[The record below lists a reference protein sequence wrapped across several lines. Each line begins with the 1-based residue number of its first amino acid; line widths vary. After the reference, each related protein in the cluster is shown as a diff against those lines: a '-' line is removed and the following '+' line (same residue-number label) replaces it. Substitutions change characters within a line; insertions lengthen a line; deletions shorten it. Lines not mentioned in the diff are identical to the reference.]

1 MLLYMLQVA
10 SFLDTFAF
18 GGVMQYVRRAAGSSV
33 VRPSGADASQQPDS
47 QAASGSET
55 DTLLLHRLLSD
66 LAAFVTSYALEQSPD
81 MLVTLVETCV
91 EVTSS
96 NKVAV
101 QPAAGGR
108 KGASNRTVGS
118 SGSVSEAA
126 YAVLTALLQQHQRQQ
141 KPPTQ
146 QAVTARVMY
155 ALLPVL
161 LGMHQSPTV
170 AAAKRGAGVAAE
182 ARGGK
187 RAVGVAFVLG
197 MNSWNASALATTLL
211 PLLQQLCIRPQD
223 KADSR
228 HQAVQSIATLAPLLT
243 ALQRQALTVY
253 VLRLS
258 KSGKVAHR
266 MMAVEVAHT
275 LLVELD
281 GAFTP
286 SSEYQALLQPAAAVG
301 ACDSCSAPWG
311 TVCLAVLCQRLNDK
325 AAAVRGKALSCL
337 GDSVDTYTRQRPGP
351 SFSHEQPQGRDTAP
365 PPTEGHTLL
374 LALSA
379 APHCTLIVGRAQ
391 PRQRILEPGSESDPA
406 GPAAR
411 AAKLA
416 RQGGANGKGTGAPRA
431 WACGGGEGEGA
442 AGSARGAAT
451 RGKAAL
457 VVGAEA
463 VLPLSRTKEGL
474 DALLGLCRSRGC
486 DDKAGVRKAAMQLL
500 PALLVLRGTGSP
512 GATPLLP
519 SDADLLAIERAAG
532 DPLVSVRKAA
542 LLASSALLR
551 TFPTVSPIAE
561 LWVRCAL
568 PLIRDP
574 EASVQEA
581 VIELTTTLLLNTAAA
596 SAGLAK
602 AVAAAGG
609 AATGGRGRRQPP
621 GADGAAAAAAAAAAR
636 CLLSALAVQ
645 GKGAASC
652 MAKLFGLLAAKK
664 ALPAKAVARG
674 LEALLSL
681 GGARGQAPT
690 AAHPAAVDG
699 AAPAAAMDCE
709 VEDGGSTHDAAAA
722 AAGAGAVAASA
733 RVLTRDEA
741 LGCWMLLREVA
752 VVDPGAP
759 SWAFLQSAW
768 GALQA
773 QRRSR
778 PGAAGAAAA
787 AARASESGE
796 EEAALLWVVS
806 HSALKVPAG
815 EAERLAKS
823 LLQAMLRFD
832 LPASAISAH
841 VAALHRLTSGGSS
854 SGSSSAATAKPAAD
868 SSGAIDVDAWEEAG
882 LRVGAVGSP
891 KTWSL
896 RMMEAAAEALRQA
909 LGQGKGAGS
918 SGRGQSSS
926 VAAALVSIGEVA
938 LLRAASVPSGVVLLV
953 QAMTAEPS
961 SSQTQAQAASQAV
974 PIKQEDGSD
983 TAAAAPELPPLGGA
997 DAAGSASQ
1005 QQQPHQGLAW
1015 AALGKLCMVDETL
1028 AKKCLPLMVQELT
1041 RSRQPAVRLAL
1052 LVTLC
1057 DLAVSTTSLVDPH
1070 IPRLAAATGD
1080 PHELVRCSALAL
1092 LSDLLMKDYVKWRGS
1107 LFHRFCLSLV
1117 DTSPDV
1123 RSLGKHLLGSSLATK
1138 APLLA
1143 LNHFIE
1149 TLFVLNDRPG
1159 AFAKLQTSQ
1168 RGGVAG
1174 TAGAGEGGGPADSG
1188 IRDHVRAAG
1197 LVGGSA
1203 EARASRDAV
1212 YQTLLER
1219 MAGEHKFALS
1229 AKLVSEILT
1238 GVVDNALSL
1247 EEGGE
1252 VLGDALRLLACKE
1265 IRGLARAKG
1274 RLVSALMKKHLV
1286 ESVVPLII
1294 ELKHMLQLAKEI
1306 LYDLRQA
1313 EADAAMA
1320 ARAASL
1326 PAAPAAQST
1335 AAVAAAAA
1343 TAGVGSGVPP
1353 PAPRD
1358 SRRQSL
1364 PPGVS
1369 PGTPLTAA
1377 VLLQSSRLLS
1387 SLPKTSGP
1395 ASAAASPRRGAP
1407 ATAAVTAV
1415 AKTPCVP
1422 TARSRLSAGLTP
1434 GLAGGLL
1441 LPRTPNT
1448 LSRQP
1453 TAAGGGRPPHCPS
1466 PAPLIN
1472 PASALRAP
1480 HRPPTTQEPS
1490 LLPPAPT
1497 SSANTHHGATAVTV
1511 TTVPLPSP
1519 LPGQGQPLRQW
1530 NVNLP
1535 EREPKTSSAGAGDG
1549 GAKPT
1554 TRGKAAAAGEGNARA
1569 PAPAPAPA
1577 PAGGGA
1583 ENEGRPGG
1591 RRGKASAQQPAA
1603 AAAVAGVAAGPAVQ
1617 VKLEA
1622 GAAEGEGGGEQG
1634 KARSRKSKRGG
1645 AAGG

>member
-118 SGSVSEAA
+118 S
-126 YAVLTALLQQHQRQQ
+126 
-141 KPPTQ
+141 
-146 QAVTARVMY
+146 
-155 ALLPVL
+155 
-161 LGMHQSPTV
+161 
-170 AAAKRGAGVAAE
+170 AKRGAGVAAE

-431 WACGGGEGEGA
+431 GGLVEEEEGGAGSGSDDSGGGEGEGA

-621 GADGAAAAAAAAAAR
+621 GADGAAAAAAAAAR

-841 VAALHRLTSGGSS
+841 VAALHRLTSGGGSS
-854 SGSSSAATAKPAAD
+854 SGAAVAAAAAAAAAAKPAAD
-868 SSGAIDVDAWEEAG
+868 ASGATDVDAWEEAG
-882 LRVGAVGSP
+882 LGVGAVGSP
-891 KTWSL
+891 KAWSL

-909 LGQGKGAGS
+909 LGQGKGAGGR
-918 SGRGQSSS
+918 GRGQSSA
-926 VAAALVSIGEVA
+926 VAAALVSVGEVA

-961 SSQTQAQAASQAV
+961 SPQAQAQAASQAV

-983 TAAAAPELPPLGGA
+983 AAAAPGLPPPGGA
-997 DAAGSASQ
+997 GVAGSAGQRQ
-1005 QQQPHQGLAW
+1005 QQQQQEQEQQPHQGLAW
-1015 AALGKLCMVDETL
+1015 AALGKLCMVDEAL
-1028 AKKCLPLMVQELT
+1028 AKKCLPLMVQELS

-1070 IPRLAAATGD
+1070 VPRLAAATGD

-1092 LSDLLMKDYVKWRGS
+1092 LSDLLMKDYVKWRGG

-1117 DTSPDV
+1117 DTSPEV
-1123 RSLGKHLLGSSLATK
+1123 RSLGKHLLGSSLAAK

-1143 LNHFIE
+1143 LNHFVE
-1149 TLFVLNDRPG
+1149 TLFVLNDHPG
-1159 AFAKLQTSQ
+1159 AFVRLQTSQ

-1174 TAGAGEGGGPADSG
+1174 GGRGRRGRGGRRILGSG
-1188 IRDHVRAAG
+1188 ITCGRLG
-1197 LVGGSA
+1197 W
-1203 EARASRDAV
+1203 ASRDAV

-1265 IRGLARAKG
+1265 IRVTAARGMGADDGDEGAPSSAAAAPAEGLARAKG

-1294 ELKHMLQLAKEI
+1294 ELKHMLQ
-1306 LYDLRQA
+1306 
-1313 EADAAMA
+1313 
-1320 ARAASL
+1320 AS
-1326 PAAPAAQST
+1326 
-1335 AAVAAAAA
+1335 
-1343 TAGVGSGVPP
+1343 
-1353 PAPRD
+1353 RH
-1358 SRRQSL
+1358 
-1364 PPGVS
+1364 
-1369 PGTPLTAA
+1369 PL
-1377 VLLQSSRLLS
+1377 LGQLMS
-1387 SLPKTSGP
+1387 
-1395 ASAAASPRRGAP
+1395 SAAALLKEHRSELEDIL
-1407 ATAAVTAV
+1407 V
-1415 AKTPCVP
+1415 ADKQ
-1422 TARSRLSAGLTP
+1422 RSRSCTLT
-1434 GLAGGLL
+1434 LD
-1441 LPRTPNT
+1441 
-1448 LSRQP
+1448 
-1453 TAAGGGRPPHCPS
+1453 
-1466 PAPLIN
+1466 
-1472 PASALRAP
+1472 
-1480 HRPPTTQEPS
+1480 PS
-1490 LLPPAPT
+1490 LTGDTPVVGQAPT
-1497 SSANTHHGATAVTV
+1497 
-1511 TTVPLPSP
+1511 LDPS
-1519 LPGQGQPLRQW
+1519 L
-1530 NVNLP
+1530 
-1535 EREPKTSSAGAGDG
+1535 TGDASG
-1549 GAKPT
+1549 RADT
-1554 TRGKAAAAGEGNARA
+1554 DAR
-1569 PAPAPAPA
+1569 P
-1577 PAGGGA
+1577 
-1583 ENEGRPGG
+1583 RPD
-1591 RRGKASAQQPAA
+1591 R
-1603 AAAVAGVAAGPAVQ
+1603 
-1617 VKLEA
+1617 
-1622 GAAEGEGGGEQG
+1622 
-1634 KARSRKSKRGG
+1634 
-1645 AAGG
+1645 